1 MHTSPFETKSVP
13 KAYFSLALPVVFG
26 MIVTIFYN
34 ITDTYFIAKTG
45 NTFLVAG
52 ISLCAPVFTLLMAFG
67 NIFGQGG
74 SSMVS
79 RLLGE
84 NRTENIRRVSAFCFY
99 IAIITG
105 ALFGGLM
112 LAFRG
117 TCLRILGADTDTAP
131 FASAYFTCMAAG
143 APLVVLTFI
152 HTNLL
157 QAEGMSKQSMIG
169 NIGGSLVNIVLD
181 PVFIFGLKL
190 GAAGAAIATLLGY
203 VFTNLYCLIVV
214 LKKSQVLSVSVK
226 LIAIPGRDVRQI
238 FTIGIAAALSNI
250 MSSFCMVLT
259 NQSLLPFGSD
269 KIAAMGIVQKVSMV
283 VMLVITGFS
292 FGGAPL
298 IGFYYGRKDT
308 QMLHRLL
315 RFVGRFLGILSAVL
329 SAMVALAAPLAVQ
342 AFLTGELADT
352 AAVMLRL
359 QVAGM
364 IFMAAVLLC
373 QILFQATGKPASAL
387 VLALSRQGVVFAA
400 VLAVGTRL
408 FGYSGI
414 ISAQPAADFFSAL
427 LALCLAYITFRR
439 DPVFTGRK

>member
-1 MHTSPFETKSVP
+1 MSTSPFESKSVA
-13 KAYFSLALPVVFG
+13 KAYFALALPVVFG
-26 MIVTIFYN
+26 MVVTIFYN

-45 NTFLVAG
+45 DTYLVAG
-52 ISLCAPVFTLLMAFG
+52 VSLCAPVFTLLMAFG

-84 NRTENIRRVSAFCFY
+84 NRVADIRRVSAFCFY
-99 IAIITG
+99 AAIAVG
-105 ALFGGLM
+105 AVFGGLM
-112 LAFRG
+112 LAFQG
-117 TCLRILGADTDTAP
+117 ACLELLGADADTAP

-157 QAEGMSKQSMIG
+157 QAEGMSRQSMIG
-169 NIGGSLVNIVLD
+169 NVGGSLVNIVLD
-181 PVFIFGLKL
+181 PVFIFGLRL
-190 GAAGAAIATLLGY
+190 GAAGAALATLLGY
-203 VFTNLYCLIVV
+203 VFTNLYCLTVV
-214 LKKSQVLSVSVK
+214 LKKSRVLSVFPR
-226 LIAIPGRDVRQI
+226 LIAIPGKAVGQI
-238 FTIGIAAALSNI
+238 FAIGIAAALSNI

-298 IGFYYGRKDT
+298 VGFYYGRKDT
-308 QMLHRLL
+308 AMLRRLL
-315 RFVGRFLGILSAVL
+315 RFVGCFLGILSVVL
-329 SAMVALAAPLAVQ
+329 SALVALAAPLAVR
-342 AFLTGELADT
+342 AFLTGALADT

-364 IFMAAVLLC
+364 VFMAVVLLC
-373 QILFQATGKPASAL
+373 QILFQATGKSASAL

-400 VLAVGTRL
+400 VLAAGTAL
-408 FGYSGI
+408 FGYRGI
-414 ISAQPAADFFSAL
+414 ISAQPVADFLSAV
-427 LALCLAYITFRR
+427 LALCLAYATFRR
-439 DPVFTGRK
+439 DPVFMGRK